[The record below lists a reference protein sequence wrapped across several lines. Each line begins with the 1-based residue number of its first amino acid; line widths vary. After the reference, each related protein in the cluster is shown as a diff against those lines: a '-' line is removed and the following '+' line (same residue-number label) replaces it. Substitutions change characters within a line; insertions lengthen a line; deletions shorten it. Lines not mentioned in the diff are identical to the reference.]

1 MTTRIVYWRTWVF
14 CLGHI
19 RGHQWVKGVYL
30 CLLLSTGETH
40 LECVTSTKVSFL
52 APQYKRDPERLQ
64 SPGEGPETCGC
75 STWKKI
81 GSEEFYQCTWIL
93 EGRVYRR
100 QRRTPSDI
108 PWQNQRQWA
117 QAVTWEALPEHPF
130 FTMRVTDHC
139 QKPCTKQCGGRDRN
153 YSSFSSRGVLC
164 DRIISLL
171 VDFTSCLSNA
181 IFFSIKWDQHAKI
194 NRGLN
199 LDYTDLIS
207 NQAEPWKVGA
217 WILPLATVLPAVND
231 EQFTSNNEMFE
242 RLLYFLFWASLLW
255 SAVLA
260 YIIFSR

>member
-1 MTTRIVYWRTWVF
+1 MGQG
-14 CLGHI
+14 CLSLPSTQHWWDTLGVCDQHKSLFLGTPLQKGSREAAESR
-19 RGHQWVKGVYL
+19 RGSRDLW
-30 CLLLSTGETH
+30 LL
-40 LECVTSTKVSFL
+40 
-52 APQYKRDPERLQ
+52 
-64 SPGEGPETCGC
+64 
-75 STWKKI
+75 TWKKI